1 MIPMVASLHEIAA
14 VRAMLDKE
22 RRRLGLSAPIEL
34 GVMIETPA
42 AAVTAGL
49 LAEAADF
56 FSIGANDLTQYA
68 LAMDRANPITATE
81 ADALHPAVLR
91 LIAFACEGARAKGRP
106 VGVCGALASDPL
118 AAPLLIGL
126 GVTELSAAASAIPGL
141 KAAVRRL
148 TLTSCRRLAET
159 ALWQTSA
166 ADVRAILIGA
176 AERAL
181 ETTP

>member
-1 MIPMVASLHEIAA
+1 
-14 VRAMLDKE
+14 
-22 RRRLGLSAPIEL
+22 
-34 GVMIETPA
+34 
-42 AAVTAGL
+42 
-49 LAEAADF
+49 
-56 FSIGANDLTQYA
+56 
-68 LAMDRANPITATE
+68 
-81 ADALHPAVLR
+81 
-91 LIAFACEGARAKGRP
+91 
-106 VGVCGALASDPL
+106 
-118 AAPLLIGL
+118 
-126 GVTELSAAASAIPGL
+126 LSAAASAIPGL